1 MNKTFY
7 QQDNIG
13 KAKYTISFHNG
24 VKKHKDGSKF
34 FNIKIFKNKI
44 SLSTFRKELL
54 EKGYTKY
61 NNKRLTVE
69 LDTTKAEQD
78 E

>member
-24 VKKHKDGSKF
+24 VKKHKDGSEF
-34 FNIKIFKNKI
+34 FDIKIFKNKI

-54 EKGYTKY
+54 GKGYAEY
-61 NNKRLTVE
+61 NNKRTE
-69 LDTTKAEQD
+69 SFITGIM
-78 E
+78 